1 METDGRIVQD
11 LCRPGRHT
19 GPRTTAN
26 ESDKGMFHMLGIDE
40 EQRRATL
47 RLHEELG
54 GSRVGQRWER
64 MLRRHSGEIEALL
77 TVDDALRRQI
87 GEALMRLALLQAGD
101 VLDDAT
107 VSAAHRV
114 LEHLQ
119 IRGGVDLER
128 DASCLRDELS
138 LARGR
143 SLAQIL
149 AGPRPAAD
157 NLPAA
162 TLAGVH

>member
-1 METDGRIVQD
+1 
-11 LCRPGRHT
+11 
-19 GPRTTAN
+19 
-26 ESDKGMFHMLGIDE
+26 MLGIDE
-40 EQRRATL
+40 EQRRATH

-64 MLRRHSGEIEALL
+64 MLRRHAGEIEALI
-77 TVDDALRRQI
+77 TIDETLRREI
-87 GEALMRLALLQAGD
+87 GEALMRLALLQPGD
-101 VLDDAT
+101 VVDDAT
-107 VSAAHRV
+107 VTSAHRV

-143 SLAQIL
+143 SLAQVL

-157 NLPAA
+157 DLPAER
-162 TLAGVH
+162 LAAVR

>member
-1 METDGRIVQD
+1 
-11 LCRPGRHT
+11 
-19 GPRTTAN
+19 
-26 ESDKGMFHMLGIDE
+26 MFRMLGIDE

-47 RLHEELG
+47 RLHEELNA
-54 GSRVGQRWER
+54 SRVGQRWER
-64 MLRRHSGEIEALL
+64 MLRRHAGEIEALL
-77 TVDDALRRQI
+77 TVDDTLRRGI
-87 GEALMRLALLQAGD
+87 AEALMRLALLQPGD

-107 VSAAHRV
+107 VAAAHHV

-119 IRGGVDLER
+119 IRGGVDLQR

-143 SLAQIL
+143 SLAQVL

-157 NLPAA
+157 DLPAA
-162 TLAGVH
+162 TLAGVR